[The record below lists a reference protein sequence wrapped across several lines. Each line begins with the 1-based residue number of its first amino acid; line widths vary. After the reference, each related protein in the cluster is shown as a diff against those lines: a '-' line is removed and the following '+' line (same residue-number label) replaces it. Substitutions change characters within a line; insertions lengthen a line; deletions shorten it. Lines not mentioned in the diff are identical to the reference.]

1 MTTLE
6 LTPLTAAEIA
16 RLSEQRN
23 HPSISIYLPTFSAG
37 NEVQQNSIRFKNM
50 LREAERLLAD
60 QGLKA
65 DCLAPAQELLQDG
78 PFWSHQQDGLAVFI
92 SPQQGKVYQLP
103 FPVEEK
109 VQVNHRFHIKPLLWY
124 HQYKGRFY
132 VVALSLRQS
141 KLFECSVKG
150 HREVELPD
158 DIPKGVEDIRA
169 WEDTP
174 DENVTVHGGSGNG
187 QAWHGYGSRNE
198 FDRDVQTFITQLEK
212 GIDSHVKD
220 RSPLVLA
227 GVEELVAAYRQA
239 NHHVPLISDA
249 LLGSPEGT
257 QPKQLRER
265 AWELVAPEFQR
276 EREATRQQLLE
287 LQGIGEKSS
296 RDIPEIVSAAY
307 SGRVD
312 ALLLPDGLEVYG
324 KFDTQTLQTTVSD
337 KDDGEDLL
345 DLAALYTLQKGGKV
359 FLFEPGTLDRVGAI
373 LRY

>member
-6 LTPLTAAEIA
+6 LTSLTASEIA
-16 RLSEQRN
+16 RLSEQRD

-37 NEVQQNSIRFKNM
+37 NEVQQNSIRFKNL
-50 LREAERLLAD
+50 LREAERQLE
-60 QGLKA
+60 QEGLKS
-65 DCLAPAQELLQDG
+65 DCLAPAHALLQNA
-78 PFWSHQQDGLAVFI
+78 PFWNHQQDGLAVFI
-92 SPQQGKVYQLP
+92 SPQHCKVYQLP

-124 HQYKGRFY
+124 FQYKGRFY

-150 HREVELPD
+150 HREVDLPD

-174 DENVTVHGGSGNG
+174 DEGVTAHGGSGNG
-187 QAWHGYGSRNE
+187 QAWHGFGSRNE

-212 GIDSHVKD
+212 GIDSHLKD

-239 NHHVPLISDA
+239 NHHVPLVSDA

-257 QPKQLRER
+257 HPNQLRER
-265 AWELVAPEFQR
+265 AWDLVAPEFQR
-276 EREATRQQLLE
+276 EREATRQRLE
-287 LQGIGEKSS
+287 ELEGMGERSS
-296 RDIPEIVSAAY
+296 REIREIVSAAY
-307 SGRVD
+307 SGRVE
-312 ALLLPDGLEVYG
+312 ALLLPDSLEIYG
-324 KFDTQTLQTTVSD
+324 RFDPTTMKTTVSET
-337 KDDGEDLL
+337 DDGEDLL
-345 DLAALYTLQKGGKV
+345 DLTALLTLQKGGKV
-359 FLFEPGTLDRVGAI
+359 FLFERGQLDRVGAI